1 MGPTGTSRR
10 QRVPREVRKA
20 QMLDVAEQVFAE
32 RGFAAASMDDIAERV
47 GLSKP
52 MLYEYFGSK
61 EGLLVGCINRARTEL
76 RQVTEHAVAE
86 ADGAE
91 DALRRAVRA
100 FFDYIEHRRVSWC
113 MLRHESAVT
122 VPWAVDEIEGI
133 RRQQTE
139 LFAMLTAGYLPGAGP
154 MDLEAAAEVVVGA
167 CERVALWAERRGD
180 VSAATATEYVMRFVW
195 SGLVSVAAR

>member
-1 MGPTGTSRR
+1 MI
-10 QRVPREVRKA
+10 

-47 GLSKP
+47 GVSKP

-76 RQVTEHAVAE
+76 RQVTERAVAE
-86 ADGAE
+86 ADDAE
-91 DALRRAVRA
+91 DTLRRAVRA
-100 FFDYIEHRRVSWC
+100 FFEYIAERRVSWC
-113 MLRHESAVT
+113 MLRQESAVT

-139 LFAMLTAGYLPGAGP
+139 LFATLAAGHLPGAGP
-154 MDLEAAAEVVVGA
+154 LELEAAAEVVVGA
-167 CERVALWAERRGD
+167 CERIALWAERRGD
-180 VSAATATEYVMRFVW
+180 VSGSAATEYALRLLW
-195 SGLVSVAAR
+195 SGLVSVAER